1 MGKLLLVE
9 DNILLQETTRELLEA
24 FDHQVY
30 TAASGREARE
40 LMAGHAKEID
50 LVMLD
55 LTLPDISGEMLLAEL
70 TLDYPGIKV
79 VLCTGSLVDDVLRQH
94 PAVKG
99 FLAKPFDLGELRRT
113 VELALAIA

>member
-1 MGKLLLVE
+1 MCRLLLVE

-24 FDHQVY
+24 FEHQVY
-30 TAASGREARE
+30 TAGNGREARE
-40 LMAGHAKEID
+40 LMAGHSQEID

-55 LTLPDISGEMLLAEL
+55 LSLPDISGEELLVEL
-70 TLDYPGIKV
+70 ARDYPGVKV
-79 VLCTGSLVDDVLRQH
+79 VLCSGSLVDEHLRQH

-113 VELALAIA
+113 VEQALVG